1 MTDKMAGQP
10 EAQNI
15 LVVDDTPANLE
26 LLSGMLKEHHYRIRA
41 AISGDLA
48 LQAARN
54 EPPDLILLDIKM
66 PGMDGYEVCRHLK
79 NDEKLKD
86 IPVIF
91 LSSLDEMKDKV
102 KAFNV
107 GGVDYI
113 TKPYRFEEVQ
123 ARVETHLT
131 LKAAKEYLKDKNRFL
146 EYTFSRFVSPEVIE
160 AMKQKPINELLKMER
175 SEVTVLFADLRGF
188 TTLANE
194 MTPEAVQETLNSF
207 LEVMV
212 AHIQEAGG
220 MMDKF
225 LGDGFMA
232 LFGAPFRQADH
243 ARRALN
249 AAVSI
254 QLAHRG
260 WMEKRTTGGLPCRPL
275 GIGLV
280 AGETV
285 VGAYGTSKRM
295 EYTALGHVVNLASR
309 LCGAAEAGEIL
320 TTPFTREAAQC
331 AAPEG
336 KGRCAFSFFSK
347 GKMHFKNIQETVEV
361 IAITP
366 EETRHE

>member
-1 MTDKMAGQP
+1 MTETTAGRQDAP
-10 EAQNI
+10 NI

-26 LLSGMLKEHHYRIRA
+26 VLSGMLKESRYKIRA
-41 AISGDLA
+41 AISGELA

-54 EPPDLILLDIKM
+54 DPPDLVLLDINM
-66 PGMDGYEVCRHLK
+66 PGMDGYEVCRRLK
-79 NDEKLKD
+79 ADEKLKE

-113 TKPYRFEEVQ
+113 TKPYRIEEVQ

-146 EYTFSRFVSPEVIE
+146 EYTFSRFVSPEVVE
-160 AMKQKPINELLKMER
+160 AMKQKPISELLKMER
-175 SEVTVLFADLRGF
+175 CELTVLFADLRGF

-194 MTPEAVQETLNSF
+194 LAPEAVQETLNSF
-207 LEVMV
+207 LEVTV
-212 AHIQEAGG
+212 AGVQEAGG

-232 LFGAPFRQADH
+232 LFGAPFRQEGH

-254 QLAHRG
+254 QQAHRA
-260 WMEKRTTGGLPCRPL
+260 WMEKRSAAGLPCRPL
-275 GIGLV
+275 GIGLA

-285 VGAYGTSKRM
+285 VGAYGTHTRM

-320 TTPFTREAAQC
+320 TTPHTREAAQC
-331 AAPEG
+331 ESPAGAS
-336 KGRCAFSFFSK
+336 RCAFSFLPK

-361 IAITP
+361 ISIIP
-366 EETRHE
+366 EETSHE